1 MRTALFSFFSILLLI
16 SGCLESSTGLS
27 GGDDLE
33 IRIRVTGGFAGVDY
47 TILVDGDRRVVIG
60 EECLNGCDFG
70 AGQTLH
76 GLSRDQ
82 VAYLSGLFLDSG
94 VHALNGTDFGVEC
107 CDQFHYEVTYE
118 DEAGTSTV
126 QGSSELLPP
135 SLLQAVVA
143 VSGFASGV
151 YPIVVDQGT
160 DPSAWAHDLV
170 LVEAPSVEGDYL
182 TLRVSYSGGC
192 VAHHLDLVAFG
203 GWMESSPV
211 QIQAFL
217 SHDANGDQCEAWITR
232 DITFDLKPLK
242 QAYQESY
249 GVGEPGGSTVVI
261 LVHHQPSFSSQFQY
275 HLEYVF

>member
-1 MRTALFSFFSILLLI
+1 MRAALLSILPITLLL
-16 SGCLESSTGLS
+16 SACLENSTGLA
-27 GGDDLE
+27 GEEDLE
-33 IRIRVTGGFAGVDY
+33 IRVRVTGGFAGVDY
-47 TILVDGDRRVVIG
+47 TILVDGVRRAVIG
-60 EECLNGCDFG
+60 EECLNGGDFG

-82 VAYLSGLFLDSG
+82 VAYLSGLFLDAG
-94 VHALNGTDFGVEC
+94 VHTLNGTDFGVEC
-107 CDQFHYEVTYE
+107 CDQFHYEVRYE
-118 DEAGTSTV
+118 EENGTSTV

-160 DPSAWAHDLV
+160 DSSSWAMDFAV
-170 LVEAPSVEGDYL
+170 VEAPSVQGDYL

-192 VAHHLDLVAFG
+192 AVHHLDLVAFG

-211 QIQAFL
+211 RIQAFL

-232 DITFDLKPLK
+232 DVTFDLRPLK
-242 QAYQESY
+242 RAYQESY
-249 GVGEPGGSTVVI
+249 GVGEPGGSTIVI
-261 LVHHQPSFSSQFQY
+261 LFNPEPSSSSLAQ
-275 HLEYVF
+275 HRLEYVF

>member
-1 MRTALFSFFSILLLI
+1 MRAALLSMIPITLLL
-16 SGCLESSTGLS
+16 SACLENSTGLA
-27 GGDDLE
+27 GGDDPE
-33 IRIRVTGGFAGVDY
+33 IRVRVTGGFAGVDY
-47 TILVDGDRRVVIG
+47 TILVDGGRRAVIG

-82 VAYLSGLFLDSG
+82 VAYLSGLFLDAG

-107 CDQFHYEVTYE
+107 CDQFHYAVTYE
-118 DEAGTSTV
+118 DESGTSTV

-135 SLLQAVVA
+135 SFLQAVVA

-160 DPSAWAHDLV
+160 DPSSWAMDLA
-170 LVEAPSVEGDYL
+170 LVEAPSFEGDYL
-182 TLRVSYSGGC
+182 ILRVSYSGGC
-192 VAHHLDLVAFG
+192 AVHHLDLVAFG
-203 GWMESSPV
+203 GWMESFPV
-211 QIQAFL
+211 QIQSFL

-232 DITFDLKPLK
+232 DMTFDLKPLK

-261 LVHHQPSFSSQFQY
+261 LFRHQPSFSSLFQY